1 MSFAPADDPKVAV
14 AVVIEKAGVARS
26 DIAGGRLAG
35 PIAKDVIQ
43 AVINQ

>member
-1 MSFAPADDPKVAV
+1 MSFAPADDPQVAV
-14 AVVIEKAGVARS
+14 AVMIQNAPVAND

-35 PIAKDVIQ
+35 PIAKAVME